1 MKSGFEMLHEL
12 VEYCLTTTCIYQ
24 ILICT
29 LDTYIYI
36 LYNEIPYPLC
46 TLKIKKIQ
54 LNIMKYSQC
63 KITLSSTR
71 SFFEPP
77 WLVPGSFCIASPFLF
92 KISILNAPVFK
103 MKNDGLLKYAVD

>member
-1 MKSGFEMLHEL
+1 M
-12 VEYCLTTTCIYQ
+12 
-24 ILICT
+24 
-29 LDTYIYI
+29 
-36 LYNEIPYPLC
+36 
-46 TLKIKKIQ
+46 Q

-92 KISILNAPVFK
+92 KISILNAPKFK
-103 MKNDGLLKYAVD
+103 MKNDRPLKFVVD